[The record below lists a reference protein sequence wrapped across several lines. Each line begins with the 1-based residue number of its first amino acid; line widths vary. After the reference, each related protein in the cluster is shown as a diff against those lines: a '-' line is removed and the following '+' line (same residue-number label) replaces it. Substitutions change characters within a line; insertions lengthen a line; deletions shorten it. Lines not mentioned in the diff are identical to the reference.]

1 MMQTDAL
8 MQTPKTEELLFERL
22 LIHNEDG
29 SIILVELM
37 TFLIT
42 CWHMYSTEVNNLL
55 NYWSA

>member
-1 MMQTDAL
+1 MNSV
-8 MQTPKTEELLFERL
+8 QTPKTEELLFERL